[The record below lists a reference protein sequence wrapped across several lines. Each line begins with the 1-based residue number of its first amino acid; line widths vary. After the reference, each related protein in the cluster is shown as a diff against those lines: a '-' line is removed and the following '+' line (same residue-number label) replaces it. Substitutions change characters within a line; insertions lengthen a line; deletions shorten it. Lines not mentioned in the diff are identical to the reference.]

1 MPTNVQK
8 QALRELW
15 LLRKMQPQ
23 QPEYSSSH
31 AYLELLADLPWQKAS
46 EEKELDLRA
55 AEERLNT
62 DHYGLVKVKQRIMKY
77 LAVLKLKPDARVP
90 VLLFVGPPGVGKTS
104 LASSI
109 AAALD
114 RKFVRISLSCVEDK
128 AVIRGHQRSD
138 IGSLPGR
145 LIEGLK
151 RVGVCNPV
159 MLLDDIDKTGSDVA
173 LALLEVLDP
182 EQNKTFKDHYLNVPF
197 DLSKVIFI
205 ATANSMH
212 HFPPPL
218 LERMEVIELPRYT
231 PEEKL
236 SIAMRHLIPRVL
248 DQHGLTSEF
257 IKIPEAM
264 VKLVIQ
270 RYTREDGVRDLE
282 RKLAAAVEVAKVEM
296 EVNGH
301 EISTS
306 PVLVVDEAM
315 LEKVL
320 RAMWENVLRHHS
332 FDDKEIA
339 EVVSCPGVSLGLVWT
354 SFGAEVQLVEA
365 IEMVGK
371 GNLLLTGQLGDVIKE
386 SARLALTWVSA
397 KVADIN
403 LLEGRDIHIHLPPL
417 GVPKDGPSLGVALV
431 TSLISLFSKKKV
443 RCDTAMIGGM
453 APSGLLIPVGG
464 VKDMILTTY
473 HCGIKRVIVP
483 ERNLEDIV
491 KLPSA
496 ILDSMEILP
505 AKTVE
510 DVLEKA
516 FERGCPNLTN
526 FAIPPFDLQ
535 SRIRRSQ

>member
-386 SARLALTWVSA
+386 SARLALTW
-397 KVADIN
+397 
-403 LLEGRDIHIHLPPL
+403 
-417 GVPKDGPSLGVALV
+417 
-431 TSLISLFSKKKV
+431 
-443 RCDTAMIGGM
+443 
-453 APSGLLIPVGG
+453 
-464 VKDMILTTY
+464 ILTTY

-535 SRIRRSQ
+535 SRIRRSQC